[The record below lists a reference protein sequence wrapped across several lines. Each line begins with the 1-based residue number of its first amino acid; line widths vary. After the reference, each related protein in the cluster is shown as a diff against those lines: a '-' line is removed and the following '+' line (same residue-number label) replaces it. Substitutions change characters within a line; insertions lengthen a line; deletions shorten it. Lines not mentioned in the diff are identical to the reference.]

1 MPISVKC
8 SDCGKS
14 LKAPDALAGKK
25 AKCPDCGATVPIP
38 KETLDAEEIS
48 DEPATK
54 PLSKSKVK
62 SKPADEEYE
71 SDFDGDE
78 DEQADEPA
86 DQSTKRKPCPMC
98 GEMIVA
104 SAAKCR
110 FCGETL
116 DPELRKRGT
125 SRSGRRSKDSPDDL
139 KAVAKYQ
146 KGILLC
152 ILAEMLFFGL
162 QIGAPQQL
170 RPFISL
176 VFLAASL
183 VATVFVFLLA
193 MKVYSTGMGIFLGIL
208 SLIPCVGLLVLLIVN
223 GKATGVLKDNGISVG
238 LLGAKMSDL

>member
-8 SDCGKS
+8 TDCGKS

-25 AKCPDCGATVPIP
+25 AKCPDCGATIPIP
-38 KETLDAEEIS
+38 RAAIDAEEIS
-48 DEPATK
+48 EEPASK

-62 SKPADEEYE
+62 AKPADDEYD
-71 SDFDGDE
+71 SDDDGDA
-78 DEQADEPA
+78 DEQTDGPA
-86 DQSTKRKPCPMC
+86 DQTAKRKPCPMC

-125 SRSGRRSKDSPDDL
+125 SRSGGRGKKSSDDL
-139 KAVAKYQ
+139 KSVAKFQ

-162 QIGAPQQL
+162 QMGAPQQL
-170 RPFISL
+170 RPVISL
-176 VFLAASL
+176 GFLAASL

-193 MKVYSTGMGIFLGIL
+193 MKVYSTGMGVFLGIL
-208 SLIPCVGLLVLLIVN
+208 SLIPCVGLLILLIVN
-223 GKATGVLKDNGISVG
+223 GRATSVLKENGISVG
-238 LLGAKMSDL
+238 LLGAKLSDL